1 MVTGD
6 TGHNGLAAQK
16 PVDQVPEAEQESVAT
31 QLQLMEEE
39 TVKDQAVN
47 QEFVTQT
54 IVHQV

>member
-1 MVTGD
+1 MVTGE
-6 TGHNGLAAQK
+6 TGHIGLAALK
-16 PVDQVPEAEQESVAT
+16 PVDQGQEADQEPVTT

-54 IVHQV
+54 TVHQV